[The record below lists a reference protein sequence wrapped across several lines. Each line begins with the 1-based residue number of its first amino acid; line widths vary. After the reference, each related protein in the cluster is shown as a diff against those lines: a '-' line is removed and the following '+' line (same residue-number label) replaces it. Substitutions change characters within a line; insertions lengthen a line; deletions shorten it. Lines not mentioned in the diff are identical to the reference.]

1 VGETPS
7 PLMTRSPRY
16 EPGEG
21 PRAHTQCPQRKR
33 CAAPLRG
40 AFQVALGATPE
51 ADIPLAQRQRGA
63 GPDADEG
70 PRDPSILAP

>member
-1 VGETPS
+1 
-7 PLMTRSPRY
+7 MTRSSRY

-21 PRAHTQCPQRKR
+21 PPAHTQCPERER

-40 AFQVALGATPE
+40 ACQVALKAAPE

-70 PRDPSILAP
+70 PRDPSIRAP